1 MDISNVLLCVSELS
15 LSSIFNAWPITM
27 MECKMLRIHVQS
39 PENRYFVTARLLI
52 TIGCNV
58 VMLFIQ
64 MLEDYKIQMENVEI
78 SFVLLNLPRYFL

>member
-1 MDISNVLLCVSELS
+1 
-15 LSSIFNAWPITM
+15 
-27 MECKMLRIHVQS
+27 MLRIHVQS

-64 MLEDYKIQMENVEI
+64 ILEDVQNTIGKCRNK
-78 SFVLLNLPRYFL
+78 L